1 VNPNPPGRP
10 RWWQWPTVLSLDAPV
25 IVLLWQQLFG
35 RVGRVVLHWPHA
47 FVLGSSVWLAY
58 AADRWFEG
66 WRVEPARMRTAR
78 HRFYQRWRWP
88 VAGSWIAVL
97 AVDVTVALV
106 NLSRREFVAG
116 AVLLIPVLL
125 YLLSHQL
132 AHRHHRW
139 RVPKEICI
147 AVLLGGGAA
156 LFVVAGSTTA
166 LRAIAIPLGL
176 FVALCF
182 ANVALI
188 SAWEHEVDL
197 SHGQISLARQ
207 FRGAAAFSRVFP
219 WLIFIVAVAIGAA
232 MTSRPTRQVVA
243 CAAMSAALLGVIDR
257 LEPNCGWQASR
268 VMADAVLLT
277 PIVAWLLP

>member
-1 VNPNPPGRP
+1 
-10 RWWQWPTVLSLDAPV
+10 VLSLDAPV

-66 WRVEPARMRTAR
+66 WRVKPAHMRTAR

-88 VAGSWIAVL
+88 VAASWVVVL
-97 AVDVTVALV
+97 VVDVTVALV
-106 NLSRREFVAG
+106 NLSRREFAAG

-132 AHRHHRW
+132 AHRHRRW
-139 RVPKEICI
+139 RVPKEFCI
-147 AVLLGGGAA
+147 AVLLGGGTAV
-156 LFVVAGSTTA
+156 FVVADSTAA
-166 LRAIAIPLGL
+166 LRVIAVPLSL
-176 FVALCF
+176 FAALCF

-197 SHGQISLARQ
+197 SHGQVSLARQ
-207 FRGAAAFSRVFP
+207 FRGAAAVSRIFP
-219 WLIFIVAVAIGAA
+219 WLVFVVAAVIGVVT
-232 MTSRPTRQVVA
+232 TSRLTRQAVA
-243 CAAMSAALLGVIDR
+243 CAAVSAMLLGVIDR
-257 LEPNCGWQASR
+257 WEPGWGWQASR
-268 VMADAVLLT
+268 VLADAVLLT
-277 PIVAWLLP
+277 PLIALLLP